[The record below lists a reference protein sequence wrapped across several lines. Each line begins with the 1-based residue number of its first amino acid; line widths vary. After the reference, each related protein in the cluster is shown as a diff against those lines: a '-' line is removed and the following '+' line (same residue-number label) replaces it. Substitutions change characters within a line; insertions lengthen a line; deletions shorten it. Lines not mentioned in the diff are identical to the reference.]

1 METDKDSWLR
11 KEKEKWQKKAEVDLR
26 ERIQKEQKEWEEK
39 AELDVLE
46 RIQAEKVNRG
56 VMVQGYFL
64 TKCTLEGKGN
74 LLVIITEYNGGSWVK
89 AVFNQKFIGGKG

>member
-1 METDKDSWLR
+1 MDKDSWLK

-26 ERIQKEQKEWEEK
+26 ERIQREQKEWEEK

-46 RIQAEKVNRG
+46 RIQAEKVNSG
-56 VMVQGYFL
+56 VMGHGSRLFL
-64 TKCTLEGKGN
+64 TKCLLEGKGN

-89 AVFNQKFIGGKG
+89 AFFNQKFIGGKG

>member
-1 METDKDSWLR
+1 METDKDSWLK

-26 ERIQKEQKEWEEK
+26 ERIQREQKEWEEK

-56 VMVQGYFL
+56 VMGH
-64 TKCTLEGKGN
+64 
-74 LLVIITEYNGGSWVK
+74 GSWVK
-89 AVFNQKFIGGKG
+89 AVLNQMFVGGKG

>member
-26 ERIQKEQKEWEEK
+26 ERIQREQKEWEEK

-56 VMVQGYFL
+56 VMGQGYF
-64 TKCTLEGKGN
+64 KPNVRWRERGIF
-74 LLVIITEYNGGSWVK
+74 LL
-89 AVFNQKFIGGKG
+89 